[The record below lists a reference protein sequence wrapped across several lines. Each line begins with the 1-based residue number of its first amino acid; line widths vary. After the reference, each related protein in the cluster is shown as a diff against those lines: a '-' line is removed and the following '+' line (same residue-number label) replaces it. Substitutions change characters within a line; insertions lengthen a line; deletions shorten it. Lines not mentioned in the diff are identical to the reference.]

1 MNKLTFQGTQW
12 KEALKI
18 LKLVVTRSS
27 TLVAPPTSMHGSSWD
42 SSLSS
47 PHPSF
52 TDTEIF
58 TKKELPGKSTSSLK
72 LINAYLLFP
81 LDVYYRFCFSSFFA
95 TRHACMAR
103 TIYAR
108 YPGCDKNNNNDNL
121 K

>member
-1 MNKLTFQGTQW
+1 MFQGTQW

-42 SSLSS
+42 SSLAS

-58 TKKELPGKSTSSLK
+58 TKKELPGKFPFK
-72 LINAYLLFP
+72 LVNMYLFP
-81 LDVYYRFCFSSFFA
+81 LVVYYRFYSFFLLCD
-95 TRHACMAR
+95 ACMTR
-103 TIYAR
+103 LIYCTIQQVAIR
-108 YPGCDKNNNNDNL
+108 ITIVICKFLFL

>member
-1 MNKLTFQGTQW
+1 MFQGAQW

-58 TKKELPGKSTSSLK
+58 TKKELPGKSTSPFK
-72 LINAYLLFP
+72 LIIAYLLF
-81 LDVYYRFCFSSFFA
+81 LNVYYRFCFSFLCDA
-95 TRHACMAR
+95 ACMHGTDDLLHNTQVAIR
-103 TIYAR
+103 TIIVI
-108 YPGCDKNNNNDNL
+108 DNFVL

>member
-1 MNKLTFQGTQW
+1 MFQGTQW

-42 SSLSS
+42 SSLAS

-58 TKKELPGKSTSSLK
+58 TKKELPGKSLFK
-72 LINAYLLFP
+72 LINAYLLP
-81 LDVYYRFCFSSFFA
+81 LDVYYRFCFFFLCGA
-95 TRHACMAR
+95 ACMHG
-103 TIYAR
+103 TDDLSHNTTD
-108 YPGCDKNNNNDNL
+108 CDKNNNNDR
-121 K
+121 

>member
-1 MNKLTFQGTQW
+1 MQLNFVLLINKLTFQGTQW

-42 SSLSS
+42 SSLAS

-58 TKKELPGKSTSSLK
+58 TKKELPGKSTFLFK
-72 LINAYLLFP
+72 LINAYLFFLN
-81 LDVYYRFCFSSFFA
+81 VYYRFYFSFLCGM
-95 TRHACMAR
+95 HAWH
-103 TIYAR
+103 
-108 YPGCDKNNNNDNL
+108 G
-121 K
+121 